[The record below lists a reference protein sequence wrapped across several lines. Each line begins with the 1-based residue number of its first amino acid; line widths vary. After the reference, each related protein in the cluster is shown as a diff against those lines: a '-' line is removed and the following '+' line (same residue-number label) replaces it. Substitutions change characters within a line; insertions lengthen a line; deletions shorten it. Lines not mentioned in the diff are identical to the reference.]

1 MTITV
6 STADP
11 RSLKAL
17 ALLAGADRWQKGHTR
32 DGRSFY
38 AVPSQSGDVLHMAD
52 TRACTC
58 RDYERR
64 QDACK
69 HVLAVRLHVARL
81 QARQPRRRAARQHT
95 PAEIVEAS
103 RHYEA
108 LMADH
113 FGGEG

>member
-6 STADP
+6 STTDP

-17 ALLAGADRWQKGHTR
+17 ELLAGADRWQKGHTR

-38 AVPSQSGDVLHMAD
+38 AVPSQSGTVLHMAD

-58 RDYERR
+58 HDFELR
-64 QDACK
+64 QEACK

-81 QARQPRRRAARQHT
+81 QAQQPRRRAAQQPT
-95 PAEIVEAS
+95 PEQLAAAS

-113 FGGEG
+113 FSEEG

>member
-17 ALLAGADRWQKGHTR
+17 ALLEGADRWQKGHNR

-38 AVPSQSGDVLHMAD
+38 AVPSQSGSVLHMAD

-64 QDACK
+64 QQACK

-81 QARQPRRRAARQHT
+81 KAQQPRRRGTRQHT
-95 PAEIVEAS
+95 PEQLAVAS

-113 FGGEG
+113 FGEEG

>member
-17 ALLAGADRWQKGHTR
+17 ALLEGADRWQKGHTK

-58 RDYERR
+58 RDFERR
-64 QDACK
+64 QEACK

-81 QARQPRRRAARQHT
+81 KAQQPRRRATRQHT
-95 PAEIVEAS
+95 PTEIAEGSATYAAMFSE
-103 RHYEA
+103 
-108 LMADH
+108 
-113 FGGEG
+113 EG

>member
-17 ALLAGADRWQKGHTR
+17 ALLEGADRWQKGHTK

-38 AVPSQSGDVLHMAD
+38 AVPSQSGTVLHMAD

-64 QDACK
+64 Q
-69 HVLAVRLHVARL
+69 
-81 QARQPRRRAARQHT
+81 HT
-95 PAEIVEAS
+95 PAEIAEGSAK
-103 RHYEA
+103 YAE
-108 LMADH
+108 L
-113 FGGEG
+113 FCEGG

>member
-17 ALLAGADRWQKGHTR
+17 ALLEGADRWQKGHTK

-38 AVPSQSGDVLHMAD
+38 AVPSQSGTVLHMAD

-58 RDYERR
+58 RDFERR
-64 QDACK
+64 QEACK

-81 QARQPRRRAARQHT
+81 QAQPPRRRAAQQHT
-95 PAEIVEAS
+95 PAEIA
-103 RHYEA
+103 
-108 LMADH
+108 
-113 FGGEG
+113 EGSAKYAAMFREEG

>member
-17 ALLAGADRWQKGHTR
+17 ALLEGADRWQKGHTR

-58 RDYERR
+58 RDFERR
-64 QDACK
+64 QQPCK

-81 QARQPRRRAARQHT
+81 KAQQPRRRPARQHT
-95 PAEIVEAS
+95 PAEIA
-103 RHYEA
+103 
-108 LMADH
+108 
-113 FGGEG
+113 EGSAKYAELFREEG

>member
-6 STADP
+6 STSDP

-17 ALLAGADRWQKGHTR
+17 AILETADRWQKGRTK
-32 DGRSFY
+32 DGRAFY

-52 TRACTC
+52 CRACTC
-58 RDYERR
+58 RDYQRR

-81 QARQPRRRAARQHT
+81 KVRADRPRR
-95 PAEIVEAS
+95 AS
-103 RHYEA
+103 RHTAEA
-108 LMADH
+108 VAAGSATYIDL
-113 FGGEG
+113 FGQDA

>member
-17 ALLAGADRWQKGHTR
+17 ALLEGADRWQKGHTR

-64 QDACK
+64 QQACK

-81 QARQPRRRAARQHT
+81 QAQQPRRRGTRQHT
-95 PAEIVEAS
+95 PTEIAEGSAKYAAMFSE
-103 RHYEA
+103 
-108 LMADH
+108 
-113 FGGEG
+113 EG